1 MCGACELPRG
11 KQALP
16 SHIVFE
22 GKRDGRY
29 KARWVAGGHK
39 QVHGLDFGETYEPV
53 CSYRTLR
60 MVLAVAAH
68 EDLEL
73 RQFDV
78 RTAFLNGKLEEE
90 VYLRPPRGAEH
101 FLNVASGEVLRL
113 YKALYGLRQAGR
125 AWNKCLEEQL
135 RQKGFRQSNA
145 DPSLWI
151 VSGESGETLVMFY
164 VDDGLVAARSAA
176 DADAV
181 VRLVASLFEIR
192 EIGEPQDFLG
202 IRITGRPGAS
212 KWTRKTRRGRW
223 RQPPASAGRLAVC
236 RCRRRPTRRC
246 RRPKTETSWQTRR
259 STSRTS
265 AASCTSPCARAQTSR
280 SLWAHSLRSG
290 PS

>member
-1 MCGACELPRG
+1 LAEWLAAAEEEFKSVLAKDVCGACDLLRG

-22 GKRDGRY
+22 RKRDGRC

-39 QVHGLDFGETYEPV
+39 QVHSLDFGETYAPV

-60 MVLAVAAH
+60 MILAVAAH

-90 VYLRPPRGAEH
+90 VSLRPPRGAEH

-113 YKALYGLRQAGR
+113 YKALYGVRQAGR

-145 DPSLWI
+145 EPSLWI
-151 VSGESGETLVMFY
+151 LSGESGETLVMFY
-164 VDDGLVAARSAA
+164 VDDGLVASRSAA
-176 DADAV
+176 DADAL
-181 VRLVASLFEIR
+181 VRLVVTLFDIH

-202 IRITGRPGAS
+202 IRIARDRGARHIKVDQQDKS
-212 KWTRKTRRGRW
+212 LTLVTAAGVSGEKRRTPMTPETYASLQAPPPRTPW
-223 RQPPASAGRLAVC
+223 RMWRSISPTLAAC
-236 RCRRRPTRRC
+236 
-246 RRPKTETSWQTRR
+246 
-259 STSRTS
+259 
-265 AASCTSPCARAQTSR
+265 CT
-280 SLWAHSLRSG
+280 
-290 PS
+290 